1 MDRMDPNR
9 DALPSFNDQ
18 ISGVPGYTKRPCGAA
33 RNPTHKVNYR
43 DGTTNPLAPWG
54 ITVNP
59 KRDKLTMRTMPPTLK
74 RAISTGAL
82 QSRPNQAAMS
92 AGNMLA
98 NSSSQ
103 GALTPPRTPTYMP
116 EEETAPAIS
125 PGGDRLRRTV
135 DDANAQATEGYMP
148 TEAEILAGE
157 MPGR

>member
-1 MDRMDPNR
+1 MDPNR

-18 ISGVPGYTKRPCGAA
+18 ISGIPGYTKRPCGAA

-82 QSRPNQAAMS
+82 QSRPMAMS
-92 AGNMLA
+92 SPQNRMA
-98 NSSSQ
+98 SSGSQ
-103 GALTPPRTPTYMP
+103 GAL
-116 EEETAPAIS
+116 
-125 PGGDRLRRTV
+125 
-135 DDANAQATEGYMP
+135 
-148 TEAEILAGE
+148 
-157 MPGR
+157 